1 MARDG
6 EQGLRIGALSRRT
19 GCQVDTIRYYERVG
33 LLPAPAR
40 TPSRYRVYTVAH
52 LKRLAFIRRAR
63 DLGFTLAEVRT
74 LLTLADRRR
83 RSCAG
88 AREIGLQHLH
98 DVRRKI
104 GDLRAMERVLREMVA
119 RCADGTLPDCPLI
132 EALAEGAGAAPRP
145 VAGRAGIR
153 RRPRRRD
160 RESEPIARAAR

>member
-1 MARDG
+1 MAEDG

-19 GCQVDTIRYYERVG
+19 GCQVDTIRYYERAG

-40 TPSRYRVYTVAH
+40 TPSRYRVYTLDH
-52 LKRLAFIRRAR
+52 LKRLTFIRRAR

-83 RSCAG
+83 RSCAD

-104 GDLRAMERVLREMVA
+104 GALKAMERVLREMVA

-132 EALAEGAGAAPRP
+132 EALAQGPAPAPRPQAAPRTW
-145 VAGRAGIR
+145 
-153 RRPRRRD
+153 RPPGHG
-160 RESEPIARAAR
+160 SPL